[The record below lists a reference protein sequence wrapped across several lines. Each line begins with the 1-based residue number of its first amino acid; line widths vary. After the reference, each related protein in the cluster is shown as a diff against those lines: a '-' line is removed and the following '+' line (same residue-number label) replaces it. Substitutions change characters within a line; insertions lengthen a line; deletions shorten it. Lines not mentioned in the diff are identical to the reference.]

1 MFLPIVVR
9 GVLSVTTNADSCL
22 ADRLASIRA
31 GIAAAA
37 GNRPVTLVAVSKTR
51 SAAEVAALAA
61 LGVTAF
67 GENYVQELLAKQA
80 AVSPVPVWH
89 LIGPLQSNKAAQ
101 IAPVIN
107 WMHTLDRP
115 KLIPLLARARAGLP
129 ALNVLIQVNVDAE
142 ASKSGIAPSVD
153 AVLPLA
159 DQILAEP
166 ALCWRGLMCIPEP
179 GAPAASFARMR
190 ALFERLQARHSGI
203 DTLSMGMSEDYEL
216 AIREGSTMVRIGS
229 ALFGPRPPKGA

>member
-1 MFLPIVVR
+1 MSD
-9 GVLSVTTNADSCL
+9 LSETAL
-22 ADRLASIRA
+22 AERLALIRHR
-31 GIAAAA
+31 IDAAAA
-37 GNRPVTLVAVSKTR
+37 GLPITLVAVSKTR
-51 SAAEVAALAA
+51 SAAEVAALAE
-61 LGVTAF
+61 LGVTDY
-67 GENYVQELLAKQA
+67 GENYVQELLAKH
-80 AVSPVPVWH
+80 AVLRPSPSWH

-101 IAPVIN
+101 VGPCID

-142 ASKSGIAPSVD
+142 ASKSGIVPSVD

-159 DQILAEP
+159 EQILAEP
-166 ALCWRGLMCIPEP
+166 ALRWRGLMCIPEP

-190 ALFERLQARHSGI
+190 ALFEQLRDRHPGI